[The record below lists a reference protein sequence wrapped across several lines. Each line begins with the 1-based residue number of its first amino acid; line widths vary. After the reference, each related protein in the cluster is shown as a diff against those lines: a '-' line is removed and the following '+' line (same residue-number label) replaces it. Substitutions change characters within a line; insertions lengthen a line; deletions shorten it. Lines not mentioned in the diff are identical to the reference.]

1 MLNVEPPGA
10 NRPYKAWNME
20 EAQSDLAKSGRKS
33 GFYDPVVYQK
43 WVNEYYA
50 NEKTIEQARDNLK
63 EVADRVASTIGPE
76 PKVWRDPAW
85 NEYFTRRQEV
95 LDAAPEVRLAREALN
110 SAVARGAELDAAM
123 PNTMA
128 APIGPFVKSMEGWSK
143 LTIKK
148 QLDKAFDSGADYFTW
163 TPGEA
168 QAQRYSL
175 SKVADNIV
183 YNAPFVAP
191 SGKSY
196 PGRLVATKNGSQV
209 FQKEGV
215 KPEQLSEFVGE
226 ELAEKIRANKTT
238 VDEGPMKGWEKSSIS
253 GDELKFGGEG
263 MRKYY
268 DSAYVKY
275 VQDVFKEATGEKPN
289 IEVITAQTADGPR
302 QQLGI
307 RLTDEMREKARFS
320 DFNKGGRVASPAVN
334 KALELTR
341 DY

>member
-1 MLNVEPPGA
+1 
-10 NRPYKAWNME
+10 ME

-63 EVADRVASTIGPE
+63 EVADRVVSTIGPE

-238 VDEGPMKGWEKSSIS
+238 VEEGPMKGWEKSAIS

-268 DSAYVKY
+268 DDAFVKY
-275 VQDVFKEATGEKPN
+275 VQDVFQEATGKKPK
-289 IEVITAQTADGPR
+289 IEIIEAQTADGPR
-302 QQLGI
+302 KQLGI
-307 RLTDEMREKARFS
+307 RLDDEMRETARFS
-320 DFNKGGRVASPAVN
+320 DFASGGTVN
-334 KALELTR
+334 RALELTR